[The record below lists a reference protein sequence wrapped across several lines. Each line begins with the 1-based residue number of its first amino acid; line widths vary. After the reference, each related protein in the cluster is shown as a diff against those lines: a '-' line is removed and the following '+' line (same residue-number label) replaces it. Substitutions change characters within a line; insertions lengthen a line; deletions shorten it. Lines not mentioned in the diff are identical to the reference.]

1 MKLETPMAR
10 RKNELLTEVEL
21 EFMKVLW
28 SGRVGTIRQI
38 YAELAKET
46 ARAYTSVATTL
57 KVLEGK
63 GYVSSVKDDR
73 TLSYKPTLSKN
84 SYEQKS
90 IREMSKSLFDG
101 TPSALVAR
109 LVEDEELSDDM
120 ITEIQNIIDQRLDR
134 DDS

>member
-1 MKLETPMAR
+1 MAR

-101 TPSALVAR
+101 TPSALVAS

-120 ITEIQNIIDQRLDR
+120 IAEIQNIIDQRLGR

>member
-1 MKLETPMAR
+1 
-10 RKNELLTEVEL
+10 
-21 EFMKVLW
+21 MKVLE
-28 SGRVGTIRQI
+28 
-38 YAELAKET
+38 A
-46 ARAYTSVATTL
+46 
-57 KVLEGK
+57 K

-73 TLSYKPTLSKN
+73 TLSYKPILSKN

-120 ITEIQNIIDQRLDR
+120 IAEIQNIIDQRLGR

>member
-1 MKLETPMAR
+1 M
-10 RKNELLTEVEL
+10 
-21 EFMKVLW
+21 
-28 SGRVGTIRQI
+28 
-38 YAELAKET
+38 
-46 ARAYTSVATTL
+46 

-120 ITEIQNIIDQRLDR
+120 IAEIQNIIDQRLGR

>member
-1 MKLETPMAR
+1 MAR

-28 SGRVGTIRQI
+28 TGGVSTVREI

-63 GYVSSVKDDR
+63 GYVSSIKDDR

-84 SYEQKS
+84 NYEQKS

-120 ITEIQNIIDQRLDR
+120 IAEIQNIIDQRLGR
-134 DDS
+134 DAS